1 MILVSKYVI
10 LHSEPFEGVVYFTLV
25 SHSVSFTNQSPPEK
39 KKMFD
44 LLPLLAIFDPAG
56 IMAKFLVA
64 DPMTVYLLVLGFM
77 IVESSFIPFPSEV
90 IVPPAAYLA
99 CTKGDVDIYTVIGL
113 ATVGA
118 IIGAL
123 INYYLSVWIGRPI
136 VYRFANSRLG
146 HACLIDE
153 AKVRH
158 AEEYFDKHGAISTF
172 IGRLIPAVR
181 QLISIPAGLA
191 RMNVGK
197 FVIFTGLGAL
207 TWNIVLGVL
216 GYWLGKM
223 VPQDQLYAK
232 VEEYNDY
239 LTYIGIGIG
248 VICIAVI
255 IWNAFKPHAK
265 TPAA

>member
-1 MILVSKYVI
+1 MLES
-10 LHSEPFEGVVYFTLV
+10 
-25 SHSVSFTNQSPPEK
+25 
-39 KKMFD
+39 
-44 LLPLLAIFDPAG
+44 LPLLAIFDPAG

-64 DPMTVYLLVLGFM
+64 DATTVYLLVLGFM
-77 IVESSFIPFPSEV
+77 IIESSFIPFPSEV

-99 CTKGDVDIYTVIGL
+99 CTKGDVSIVMVVAL
-113 ATVGA
+113 ATAGA

-136 VYRFANSRLG
+136 VYKFANSRFG

-158 AEEYFDKHGAISTF
+158 AEEYFDKHGAASTF
-172 IGRLIPAVR
+172 FGRLIPAVR

-191 RMNVGK
+191 RMNIGK
-197 FVIFTGLGAL
+197 FILFTGLGAL
-207 TWNIVLGVL
+207 TWNVVLASL

-223 VPQDQLYAK
+223 VPKEQLFAK

-239 LTYIGIGIG
+239 LTYVGLGIGLICLG
-248 VICIAVI
+248 VIL
-255 IWNAFKPHAK
+255 WSAFKPRK
-265 TPAA
+265 KPVV

>member
-1 MILVSKYVI
+1 MLDFI
-10 LHSEPFEGVVYFTLV
+10 T
-25 SHSVSFTNQSPPEK
+25 
-39 KKMFD
+39 
-44 LLPLLAIFDPAG
+44 LLAIFDPAG
-56 IMAKFLVA
+56 IMEKFLTA
-64 DPMTVYLLVLGFM
+64 DATTVYLLVLGFM
-77 IVESSFIPFPSEV
+77 IIESSFIPFPSEV

-99 CTKGDVDIYTVIGL
+99 CTSHEVDIFAVIGL
-113 ATVGA
+113 ATLGA

-123 INYYLSVWIGRPI
+123 VNYYLSVWIGRPI
-136 VYRFANSRLG
+136 VYKFANSRLG

-158 AEEYFDKHGAISTF
+158 AEEYFDRHGAISTF

-191 RMNVGK
+191 RMNIGK

-216 GYWLGKM
+216 GWWLGTL
-223 VPQDQLYAK
+223 VPREQLYAK

-239 LTYIGIGIG
+239 LTYAGLAIG
-248 VICIAVI
+248 VVCVI
-255 IWNAFKPHAK
+255 IILYNALRPRPKQ
-265 TPAA
+265 TQI